1 MVLSGGIGLH
11 GLLLAV
17 VVIVTTGALT
27 ECLFLFLDFLA
38 LLPVDKVP
46 VADLLVGTGLVHV
59 S

>member
-11 GLLLAV
+11 GLLLVV

-27 ECLFLFLDFLA
+27 ECLFLFLDFLP

>member
-38 LLPVDKVP
+38 LFAVNGISA
-46 VADLLVGTGLVHV
+46 ADMLVGTALDLA